1 MDTQTLT
8 DEEIVEKVLHS
19 DKNCFL
25 LLVQRYESK
34 IERYIRRFIYDIDD
48 VSDVL
53 QNVFVK
59 VYTNLNSFDSDY
71 KFNSWIY
78 RIAHNESINYLK
90 KNKKGSSSLVDIDT
104 ILPVLFAKETAD
116 SKYLS
121 GESKDEIEKALK
133 FLDSKYREIIVLSY
147 FEDLEYKEIS
157 EVLQIPVS
165 TVGVRLRRAKE
176 KLKEQIEKH
185 RQEKVTYTAT

>member
-1 MDTQTLT
+1 
-8 DEEIVEKVLHS
+8 
-19 DKNCFL
+19 
-25 LLVQRYESK
+25 
-34 IERYIRRFIYDIDD
+34 
-48 VSDVL
+48 VL